1 MNVCQFKYDLLFS
14 VSFFI
19 FCQFEHI
26 LFNFVSF
33 SFELFLYNYCFFL
46 NYCVDQLQNY
56 NLRQN
61 HVIIVLKVLNKIIW
75 CTGYALQN
83 SKQIVLNC
91 LWFGSGGFHLVF
103 MA

>member
-1 MNVCQFKYDLLFS
+1 MSVNLSMIYYFLLVFLY
-14 VSFFI
+14 FANLNI
-19 FCQFEHI
+19 YYLI
-26 LFNFVSF
+26 LF
-33 SFELFLYNYCFFL
+33 LFLLSCFCIIIVFFL

-61 HVIIVLKVLNKIIW
+61 RVIIVLKVLNKIIW

>member
-1 MNVCQFKYDLLFS
+1 MSVNLSMIYYFLLAFLY
-14 VSFFI
+14 FANLNI
-19 FCQFEHI
+19 YYLI
-26 LFNFVSF
+26 LF
-33 SFELFLYNYCFFL
+33 LFLLSCFCIIIVFFF